1 MRNKP
6 LIIIKSED
14 KIIFEREIR
23 KRDIPKWKYHRYMI
37 ILRLGEGHTYLHIS
51 SQLGVDQKTISL
63 WKKRYEKNGISG
75 LSDSPRT
82 GRPKKI
88 SPKDEAKILA
98 LVMEKTPP
106 GKTHWT
112 TYDLASKTGFSQT
125 SICQILRR
133 NHVKPH
139 LTGSFMVSN
148 DPEFEAKAT
157 KIIGLYLN
165 PPKNAVVLC
174 VDEKSQIQA
183 LDRLQPNLP
192 LKPHLIERHTFEYK
206 RNGTASLFAAFN
218 VKTGEVSGMCSET
231 HNRFD
236 FLKFLETVKKDYPGK
251 NQTIHV
257 ILDNFGTHKTKEV
270 SEWLSKNK
278 NWKFHFTP
286 TYSSWINQ
294 VETWF
299 SIISRQCIRR
309 GVFHS
314 TKHLISRIM
323 KYIKEYNKN
332 AKPFTWTYDNPRRKI
347 S

>member
-1 MRNKP
+1 MSATYKFNLKP
-6 LIIIKSED
+6 ED
-14 KIIFEREIR
+14 RKIIEKEVA
-23 KRDIPKWKYHRYMI
+23 KRNIPKWRYHRYMI
-37 ILRLGEGHTYLHIS
+37 ILLLDQRIKYKDIS
-51 SQLGVDQKTISL
+51 AQLMIDDSIISR
-63 WKKRYEKNGISG
+63 WKRRYEKNGLSG
-75 LSDSPRT
+75 LEDKPRS

-88 SPKDEAKILA
+88 TEKNEARILS
-98 LVMEKTPP
+98 LVMKKLPS
-106 GKTHWT
+106 GKTHWS
-112 TYDLASKTGFSQT
+112 TYDIARETGFSQT
-125 SICQILRR
+125 SVVKVLQK
-133 NHVKPH
+133 NHLKPH
-139 LTGSFMVSN
+139 LTGTYMVSN

-165 PPKNAVVLC
+165 PPKNAIVLC

-218 VKTGEVSGMCSET
+218 VKNGAVSGMCSET

-236 FLKFLETVKKDYPGK
+236 FIKFLETLKKDYPEK
-251 NQTIHV
+251 NKKIHV

-270 SEWLSKNK
+270 NEWLSKNK
-278 NWKFHFTP
+278 NWSFNFTP

-314 TKHLISRIM
+314 TKHLTSVIM

-332 AKPFTWTYDNPRRKI
+332 AKPFTWTYDNPKRKI

>member
-1 MRNKP
+1 
-6 LIIIKSED
+6 
-14 KIIFEREIR
+14 
-23 KRDIPKWKYHRYMI
+23 MI
-37 ILRLGEGHTYLHIS
+37 ILQLAEGFTY
-51 SQLGVDQKTISL
+51 SQIAEKLGVDNKTISL
-63 WKKRYEKNGISG
+63 WKKRFEAHRVAG
-75 LSDSPRT
+75 LTDSPRT
-82 GRPKKI
+82 GRPKLLTEKEI
-88 SPKDEAKILA
+88 SRILT
-98 LVMEKTPP
+98 LVMEKVPP
-106 GKTHWT
+106 GKTHWS
-112 TYDLASKTGFSQT
+112 TYDLSRKTGVSQT
-125 SICQILRR
+125 SVSQILRR
-133 NHVKPH
+133 NKVKPH

-148 DPEFEAKAT
+148 DPDFETKAT
-157 KIIGLYLN
+157 KIIGLYLK

-218 VKTGEVSGMCSET
+218 IKTGSVSGMCSET
-231 HNRFD
+231 HNRYD
-236 FLKFLETVKKDYPGK
+236 FLNFLEVLKKEYSQK

-257 ILDNFGTHKTKEV
+257 ILDNFRTHKTKEV
-270 SEWLSKNK
+270 EKWLKENK

-294 VETWF
+294 VESWF

-314 TKHLISRIM
+314 TKQLVSKIM
-323 KYIKEYNKN
+323 IFIKEYNKT
-332 AKPFTWTYDNPRRKI
+332 AKPFVWTYDNPNRKI